1 MLLEKLVQDNPSY
14 KGKGK
19 LTEEMR
25 KRLTKA
31 ARCAI
36 SIRSHEP
43 NKKLAVKLVQKDFQ
57 NGPRHCFGL
66 HTNCSTDFC
75 KTAQQK
81 SSPPVAEPQSTAQA
95 GDVNISVSITDIMQ
109 EQEQA
114 WRDATDDSDL
124 DAVHSIDEVNSNVDE
139 RMLCDI
145 QRLVGRLVAKA
156 DLLLGNFTT
165 NLCEG

>member
-1 MLLEKLVQDNPSY
+1 MPPN

-19 LTEEMR
+19 LTEVMR

-36 SIRSHEP
+36 SMRSREP
-43 NKKLAVKLVQKDFQ
+43 DKKLAVKLLQKDLQ
-57 NGPRHCFGL
+57 NGPRHCFGIAAPAL
-66 HTNCSTDFC
+66 SH
-75 KTAQQK
+75 
-81 SSPPVAEPQSTAQA
+81 STAHTDDIAQSS
-95 GDVNISVSITDIMQ
+95 DTTVSPSDIEDILQ

-124 DAVHSIDEVNSNVDE
+124 EAVQSIDEINSSVDE
-139 RMLCDI
+139 RMMCDI
-145 QRLVGRLVAKA
+145 NRLVGRLVSKA

-165 NLCEG
+165 EQGG